1 MPTGTTQPNSL
12 VPATQQSPGNV
23 QTAANAMR
31 YNSANS
37 ADASLWYSAG
47 DAVSSIKSQLD
58 QIWNSLKQTIPV
70 PDPIQVFSP
79 NGSMIAEIGDLFDS
93 TANQS
98 YQGIWANNA
107 YFGGSGP
114 SSAEFIVTPAGI
126 TIDNLPI
133 TDTGP
138 NGTIFIDPSVPDIT
152 ITSSAS
158 GNPEI
163 ILTTAALGAAG
174 PTQIVLSAATQGMII
189 TNGSSD
195 YIVAIG
201 NLSNIFPAAG
211 LPSNT
216 IGMWTENVYLGG
228 PGPANPVITCL
239 GSTASIEIV
248 SGLVTVNIDGT
259 NFITVA
265 DTGVPSITQMSGA
278 AVATL
283 GIATS
288 LRMGAKLQIINPGSY
303 GFINSVSG
311 ELYLSNSRAPYAV
324 LDSIVEFTGILSP
337 TASAGAATLPSNPL
351 GFIVGV
357 VNGGEVRF
365 PYYSP

>member
-152 ITSSAS
+152 ITSSSS

-163 ILTTAALGAAG
+163 ILTTAALGSPG
-174 PTQIVLSAATQGMII
+174 PTQIVLSAATQGIII

-216 IGMWTENVYLGG
+216 IGIWTENVYLGG

-248 SGLVTVNIDGT
+248 SGTVTVKIDGSNYVLVTNSVGPET
-259 NFITVA
+259 SQL
-265 DTGVPSITQMSGA
+265 TGS
-278 AVATL
+278 AV
-283 GIATS
+283 
-288 LRMGAKLQIINPGSY
+288 
-303 GFINSVSG
+303 SVSG
-311 ELYLSNSRAPYAV
+311 TAQSTTMNSGG
-324 LDSIVEFTGILSP
+324 ITGIGGG
-337 TASAGAATLPSNPL
+337 GAAFALTFNEIQCYNLPSA
-351 GFIVGV
+351 
-357 VNGGEVRF
+357 
-365 PYYSP
+365 SPGAGTKQLWYDPSDADRVKFAV